1 MIWFLGF
8 IVVIGYRLFNAG
20 MKSDSLFYANKMEW
34 TNDYSKKVPVRAL
47 EGEKLFVYV
56 AVTIGVALTWPLAL
70 PAVGMYLL
78 GKKLAK

>member
-8 IVVIGYRLFNAG
+8 IVVIGYSLFNAG

-47 EGEKLFVYV
+47 EGEVLEYV
-56 AVTIGVALTWPLAL
+56 FISIGVALTWPLAL
-70 PAVGMYLL
+70 PAIGIYLL